1 MGINNIYLLK
11 LLPMISIKANSRLLI
26 FCIVSCF
33 FFFISCIDPFK
44 VEVEA
49 SKAYII
55 VDGTITNSEER
66 PIISIFETNESSNF
80 KSSQFT
86 ATISPKA
93 NDVKPISKAKVKVIE
108 NESKTFQ
115 LFEIEPGYYQMPLE
129 FEGKIGNTYKLI
141 FENSKGLV
149 FESSVEKMLP
159 VSTINKIYDTFNSTG
174 IKDRLAEGGKIPTND
189 VFIDFDDPAKDKNF
203 YRWKW
208 TSFEIQNICETC
220 KQGRYYRDQSNLGPL
235 GECKF
240 DPNLE
245 SNVFFDYTCDS
256 FCWDIFL
263 STKLDIFS
271 DIYTNGLPQKN
282 KLVAQIPLFQS
293 NPCLVVVE
301 QFSLNPNAYRYLK
314 LLQDQSINT
323 GTLAD
328 TPPAPIKGNVINKN
342 DPTQLILGYFTA
354 SAKEESRYMLG
365 RKNSRGAQ
373 PNGIFRYKNKR
384 DYILEAPSI
393 IRPSIP
399 LAICKSS
406 LFRTPNSPKGWQF
419 GIQ

>member
-1 MGINNIYLLK
+1 
-11 LLPMISIKANSRLLI
+11 MISKEAKINLLAL
-26 FCIVSCF
+26 CVVTSL
-33 FFFISCIDPFK
+33 FFFISCIDPYK
-44 VEVEA
+44 VEVEG
-49 SKAYII
+49 SKSYLI
-55 VDGTITNSEER
+55 VDGTITNTEER
-66 PIISIFETNESSNF
+66 PIISIFETNETSNF

-86 ATISPKA
+86 STISPKP
-93 NDVKPISKAKVKVIE
+93 NDIRPVSKAKVKVIE
-108 NESKTFQ
+108 NDNKTFD
-115 LFEIEPGYYQMPLE
+115 LVEIEPGYYQMPLD
-129 FEGKIGNTYKLI
+129 FVGKIGNTYKLV
-141 FENSKGLV
+141 FENAKGSV
-149 FESSVEKMLP
+149 FESSNERMST
-159 VSTINKIYDTFNSTG
+159 VSTIDKIYDTFNSTG
-174 IKDRLAEGGKIPTND
+174 IKDKLADGGKIPTND
-189 VFIDFDDPAKDKNF
+189 VFIDFEDPANEKNF

-220 KQGRYYRDQSNLGPL
+220 KQGRYFRSQSNLGPS
-235 GECKF
+235 GECKP
-240 DPNLE
+240 DQNLE
-245 SNVFFDYTCDS
+245 SNAFFDYECDS

-263 STKLDIFS
+263 GVNLDIFS

-282 KLVAQIPLFQS
+282 KLVAQVPLFQS

-328 TPPAPIKGNVINKN
+328 TPPAPIKGNIINKN
-342 DPTQLILGYFTA
+342 DPSQLILGYFTA
-354 SAKEESRYMLG
+354 SAKEEIRYMMG
-365 RKNSRGAQ
+365 RKNTRGAQ

-393 IRPSIP
+393 MRPSIP

-419 GIQ
+419 GIR

>member
-1 MGINNIYLLK
+1 MISKEAKIYLLA
-11 LLPMISIKANSRLLI
+11 L
-26 FCIVSCF
+26 CVVSSLY
-33 FFFISCIDPFK
+33 FFISCIDPYK
-44 VEVEA
+44 VEVEG
-49 SKAYII
+49 SKSYLI
-55 VDGTITNSEER
+55 VDGTITNTEER
-66 PIISIFETNESSNF
+66 PIISIFETNETSNF

-86 ATISPKA
+86 STISPKP
-93 NDVKPISKAKVKVIE
+93 NDIRPISKAKVKVIE
-108 NESKTFQ
+108 NDSKTFD
-115 LFEIEPGYYQMPLE
+115 LVEIEPGYYQMPLG
-129 FEGKIGNTYKLI
+129 FAGKIGNNYK
-141 FENSKGLV
+141 LV
-149 FESSVEKMLP
+149 FENTKGSVFESTNERMSP
-159 VSTINKIYDTFNSTG
+159 VSTIDKIYDTFNSTG
-174 IKDRLAEGGKIPTND
+174 IKDKLADGGKIPTND
-189 VFIDFDDPAKDKNF
+189 VFIDFEDPANEKNF

-220 KQGRYYRDQSNLGPL
+220 KQGRYFRSQSNLGPS
-235 GECKF
+235 GECKL
-240 DPNLE
+240 DQNLE
-245 SNVFFDYTCDS
+245 SNVFFDYECDS

-263 STKLDIFS
+263 GVNLDIFS

-328 TPPAPIKGNVINKN
+328 TPPAPIKGNIINKN
-342 DPTQLILGYFTA
+342 NPSQLILGYFTA
-354 SAKEESRYMLG
+354 SAKEEMRYMMG
-365 RKNSRGAQ
+365 RKNTRGAQ

-419 GIQ
+419 GIR